1 MSNQD
6 HWISAAVIGFIV
18 IYGMVFITGY
28 LNGRLVLYTAITN
41 IVASLTILI
50 YWVQKAI
57 RVQRLI
63 IETREIIVIAAE
75 LLVIAVGIFVVLN
88 AFNVKW
94 LRFFN
99 WLVFGV
105 DLLVLLLFLLFML
118 TFKIKRLM

>member
-1 MSNQD
+1 MSNKD
-6 HWISAAVIGFIV
+6 HWIVAAVIGFIL

-28 LNGRLVLYTAITN
+28 LNGRLVLFTAITN
-41 IVASLTILI
+41 IITGLAILI

-75 LLVIAVGIFVVLN
+75 LVVIAVGSFWVLS
-88 AFNVKW
+88 AFDSKW

-99 WLVFGV
+99 YLVFGV
-105 DLLVLLLFLLFML
+105 HLLVLLLFLLFML

>member
-1 MSNQD
+1 MSNKD
-6 HWISAAVIGFIV
+6 HWIVAAVIGFIL

-28 LNGRLVLYTAITN
+28 LNGRLVLFTAITN
-41 IVASLTILI
+41 IITGLAILI

-75 LLVIAVGIFVVLN
+75 LLVTAVGIVVVLN
-88 AFNVKW
+88 AFNIKW

-99 WLVFGV
+99 YLVFGV
-105 DLLVLLLFLLFML
+105 HLLVLLLFLLFML